1 MPVHQK
7 GKLEAGLCQL
17 ARDGGGNDRPFV
29 SHLPCL
35 LHRHGLQGLRQQTV
49 GSLGLLLVETE
60 VELGFKGC
68 ICSVWVKQSSSRP
81 VMLHWMLVCSQRL
94 LVSVPC
100 LHKRS
105 PPPKSNLHHHLQDL
119 TLLKD
124 SAVSG
129 WR

>member
-1 MPVHQK
+1 MHQK
-7 GKLEAGLCQL
+7 GKLKAGLC
-17 ARDGGGNDRPFV
+17 ASWSEVVVGMDCPFA
-29 SHLPCL
+29 SPLPCL

-60 VELGFKGC
+60 VELGFKGS
-68 ICSVWVKQSSSRP
+68 IWVKQSSSRP
-81 VMLHWMLVCSQRL
+81 VMLPWMLLCSQWL

-105 PPPKSNLHHHLQDL
+105 PSPKSNLHHCLQDL

-129 WR
+129 WG